1 MNFTNFVLKDKKNL
15 KKRIFFHS
23 DLTYSQLYNFVY
35 NSNFRKDL
43 KYKSNLIAICLENP
57 AEFIQI
63 YFSIIQSRN
72 TAIILEKGMPKRK
85 FLKLLKKFNI
95 NQVITD
101 DIVQL
106 SELKNNELFRMN
118 LINLNNKN
126 VSSFIRIKKR
136 KVRQTKSKD
145 VSTVLFTSG
154 TTGEKKGVMLTHDNL
169 ISNTSSV
176 LKVLPIKKSDIV
188 NLFLPNSYSF
198 GLSILH
204 THLKKGSSFFF
215 HNSPFVGSII
225 QELERYKC
233 TVFYGV
239 PSTFEILLNKT
250 NFIEKKFPKLRF
262 FAQAGRK
269 LDKNYKIQ
277 LANKFKNKFY
287 VMYGATEASPRLSI
301 IEPKKLKEK
310 IESIGRPLPG
320 VTFKLFKYKNTNSY
334 ELGVKGRNIMKGY
347 LSDKR
352 LTKKS
357 FKGKFYLTGDIV
369 RKDKHNFYYILGRSD
384 KIIKRFGYKIN
395 INQIKTTIK
404 KISFINKFK
413 ITFNDNEFIL
423 FVIVKNKFKND
434 INEIYIKKSLRES
447 LASYEMPDKIIIT
460 KKFPLYLNQKNY

>member
-1 MNFTNFVLKDKKNL
+1 M
-15 KKRIFFHS
+15 
-23 DLTYSQLYNFVY
+23 
-35 NSNFRKDL
+35 
-43 KYKSNLIAICLENP
+43 ENP

-126 VSSFIRIKKR
+126 ELFYKDKKR

-239 PSTFEILLNKT
+239 PSTI
-250 NFIEKKFPKLRF
+250 
-262 FAQAGRK
+262 
-269 LDKNYKIQ
+269 
-277 LANKFKNKFY
+277 
-287 VMYGATEASPRLSI
+287 
-301 IEPKKLKEK
+301 
-310 IESIGRPLPG
+310 
-320 VTFKLFKYKNTNSY
+320 
-334 ELGVKGRNIMKGY
+334 
-347 LSDKR
+347 
-352 LTKKS
+352 
-357 FKGKFYLTGDIV
+357 
-369 RKDKHNFYYILGRSD
+369 
-384 KIIKRFGYKIN
+384 
-395 INQIKTTIK
+395 
-404 KISFINKFK
+404 
-413 ITFNDNEFIL
+413 
-423 FVIVKNKFKND
+423 
-434 INEIYIKKSLRES
+434 
-447 LASYEMPDKIIIT
+447 
-460 KKFPLYLNQKNY
+460 